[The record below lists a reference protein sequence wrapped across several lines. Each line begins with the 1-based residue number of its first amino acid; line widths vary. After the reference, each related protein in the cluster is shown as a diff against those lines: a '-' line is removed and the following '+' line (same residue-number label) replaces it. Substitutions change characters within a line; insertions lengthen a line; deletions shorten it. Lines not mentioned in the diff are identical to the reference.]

1 MVNNML
7 LSLKNLQFRYPKAE
21 RSVLNIPEFSMRA
34 GEKVFLQ
41 GASGSGK
48 STLLGLIA
56 GVLAPQVGEIQLL
69 GQRLDK
75 LSAGKRDQFR
85 AEHIGLVF
93 QLFNLLPYF
102 NLLDNVLLSAR
113 FSKRRAAK
121 AAAQSGS
128 VEKSAR
134 VLLEALGLGDAMH
147 RSRVDQLSVGQQ
159 QRVAV
164 ARALLGSP
172 ELLICDEPTSAIDS
186 NARENFMKLVF
197 EQADR
202 AGSAIL
208 FVSHDAALAPRFDR
222 QLDLAQINLAAAAVQ
237 S

>member
-1 MVNNML
+1 ML
-7 LSLKNLQFRYPKAE
+7 LSLKNLQFRYPKTE
-21 RSVLNIPEFSMRA
+21 RAVLDIPEFTMRA

-56 GVLAPQVGEIQLL
+56 GVLTPQSGEIQLL

-75 LSAGKRDQFR
+75 LSAGKRDRFR

-102 NLLDNVLLSAR
+102 NLMDNVLLSAR

-121 AAAQSGS
+121 AAEQAGS
-128 VEKSAR
+128 VEKSASA
-134 VLLEALGLGDAMH
+134 LLHALGLGDSMH

-197 EQADR
+197 EQAER

-208 FVSHDAALAPRFDR
+208 FVSHDAALASRFDR
-222 QLDLAQINLAAAAVQ
+222 QVDLAHINLAAAVQ

>member
-1 MVNNML
+1 M
-7 LSLKNLQFRYPKAE
+7 QP
-21 RSVLNIPEFSMRA
+21 

-41 GASGSGK
+41 GSSGSGK

-56 GVLAPQVGEIQLL
+56 GVLAPQIGEITAL

-75 LSAGKRDQFR
+75 LSGGKRDQFR

-121 AAAQSGS
+121 AIAEFGS
-128 VEKSAR
+128 VEKAAAS
-134 VLLEALGLGDAMH
+134 LLHALGLGDAMH
-147 RSRVDQLSVGQQ
+147 RTRVDQLSVGQQ

-186 NARENFMKLVF
+186 NAREHFMKLVF
-197 EQADR
+197 KQAER

-222 QLDLAQINLAAAAVQ
+222 QVDLAQINQAAVLQVQ